1 MLGRWRGKVS
11 TFPSVSAIWEIV
23 WADFEAWT
31 VLLGFWRAGM
41 VFEGSFG
48 SHGGIGI
55 GNNGSSKSLQA
66 KYKMFARAVKRH

>member
-1 MLGRWRGKVS
+1 
-11 TFPSVSAIWEIV
+11 
-23 WADFEAWT
+23 
-31 VLLGFWRAGM
+31 M

-66 KYKMFARAVKRH
+66 KHEMFARAVKRH